1 MEIRQAK
8 TMVLRDPD
16 SASVAAA
23 DLVYCKG
30 NMVLMPKFFTKHV
43 KTFGCYFGAF
53 EYNVLL
59 KRE

>member
-23 DLVYCKG
+23 DFVDHKG
-30 NMVLMPKFFTKHV
+30 NMVLMSEFFTKHMQ
-43 KTFGCYFGAF
+43 TLGYYFSVPG
-53 EYNVLL
+53 YNVLL